1 MPIAEVIGVCDF
13 NEIRAVDKDIEELLP
28 ERKQGSVRLPGKE
41 EDGVIRRTMR
51 EVFGARCNGLQNLK
65 ILRRV
70 VGSSRVRHFGLPAK
84 SEEVAVVEEKQ
95 TC

>member
-1 MPIAEVIGVCDF
+1 
-13 NEIRAVDKDIEELLP
+13 
-28 ERKQGSVRLPGKE
+28 
-41 EDGVIRRTMR
+41 
-51 EVFGARCNGLQNLK
+51 
-65 ILRRV
+65 